1 MSLENSEILHLEK
14 GQKYCNII
22 SSLGLLQITQ
32 FLQQKCDS
40 HPEELTQINS
50 RGPLYCSTEMIL
62 SFVKKIDFAHGY
74 SLGRPFLPSHVITVG
89 DYANLLHIT
98 LDLGFCWDVGL
109 DVDDHI
115 HNTCGCSFSNDISKV
130 K

>member
-1 MSLENSEILHLEK
+1 MSLENSENIAPGKE
-14 GQKYCNII
+14 QKYCDII

-50 RGPLYCSTEMIL
+50 RGPLHCSTEMIL

-74 SLGRPFLPSHVITVG
+74 SLGEAVS
-89 DYANLLHIT
+89 A
-98 LDLGFCWDVGL
+98 
-109 DVDDHI
+109 
-115 HNTCGCSFSNDISKV
+115 FSCDNSW
-130 K
+130 